1 VQVHLATLGCRL
13 NEAELES
20 WATGF
25 MSKGHVITQTPE
37 QADIVVIN
45 TCAVTQDAVRK
56 SRQLIRRSHR
66 NNPTAKLVVSGCYS
80 SLNKTVA
87 NEIEGIDLVISN
99 QDKER
104 LVEITTQK
112 LNLLTMPSE
121 ATIPGES
128 SLFKRG
134 RQRAFI
140 KIQDGC
146 RYRCTYCIVTVAR
159 GSERSRAIK
168 DIISEI
174 NHLSRQGIHE
184 AVLTGVHV
192 GGYGSGINCDLYE
205 LIKAIL
211 SETDLPRLRLASVEP
226 WDLPDRFFELFS
238 NPRLMPHMHLP
249 LQSGSDSVLK
259 RMSRRCKTADFK
271 RLIDYARKEIPDF
284 NVTTDVIVGF
294 PGETEKEWREGLEFI
309 RLAEF
314 SHIHI
319 FSYSKREGSKAA
331 GLPNQI
337 SKDEK
342 KKRSVQLHQLAAEM
356 KNSYLEKHVNREF
369 PILWE
374 GNSTTDKT
382 ASTRY
387 FGYTPNFVRAQID
400 VASDEMLTNKILW
413 ARITSVHPNGK
424 NVICVKSGLDLLN
437 STVAPTSSSIIQHC
451 DKVT

>member
-1 VQVHLATLGCRL
+1 MQVHLTTLGCRL
-13 NEAELES
+13 NEAELEN

-25 MSKGHVITQTPE
+25 MSKGHDITQKPE
-37 QADIVVIN
+37 QADVVVIN

-56 SRQLIRRSHR
+56 SRQLIRRTHR
-66 NNPTAKLVVSGCYS
+66 NNPAAKLVVSGCYS
-80 SLNKTVA
+80 SLNKRIA
-87 NEIEGIDLVISN
+87 DEIEGIDLVIHN

-104 LVEITTQK
+104 LVDITTQE

-121 ATIPGES
+121 ATIPGET

-159 GSERSRAIK
+159 GSERSRTVT

-174 NHLSRQGIHE
+174 NNLTSQGIHE

-192 GGYGSGINCDLYE
+192 GGYGSDINSDLYK
-205 LIKAIL
+205 LIKTIL

-226 WDLPDRFFELFS
+226 WDLPDKFFELFS

-249 LQSGSDSVLK
+249 LQSGSDGVLK
-259 RMSRRCKTADFK
+259 RMSRRCKTEDFK
-271 RLIDYARKEIPDF
+271 RLIDYARSEVPDF

-294 PGETEKEWREGLEFI
+294 PGETEDEWQESMEFI
-309 RLAEF
+309 SDTEF

-319 FSYSKREGSKAA
+319 FSYSEREGTKAVS
-331 GLPNQI
+331 LPNQV
-337 SKDEK
+337 KNEVK
-342 KKRSVQLHQLAAEM
+342 KIRSIELHQLAAEM
-356 KNSYLEKHVNREF
+356 KKKYLQKHVDREF

-374 GNSTTDKT
+374 GNSKIEQTGP
-382 ASTRY
+382 TRY
-387 FGYTPNFVRAQID
+387 FGYTPNFIRTQID
-400 VASDEMLTNKILW
+400 VTSDEIITNKIQL
-413 ARITSVHPNGK
+413 AKLSSVNPNGQ
-424 NVICVKSGLDLLN
+424 NVISVQ
-437 STVAPTSSSIIQHC
+437 I
-451 DKVT
+451 

>member
-1 VQVHLATLGCRL
+1 VQVHLTTLGCRL

-25 MSKGHVITQTPE
+25 MLKGHVITQQAE

-45 TCAVTQDAVRK
+45 TCAVTQNAVRK
-56 SRQLIRRSHR
+56 SRQLIRRTHR
-66 NNPTAKLVVSGCYS
+66 NNPTAKLVISGCYS
-80 SLNKTVA
+80 SLNKA
-87 NEIEGIDLVISN
+87 LADEIEGIDLIVPN
-99 QDKER
+99 HDKGK
-104 LVEITTQK
+104 LVELTVDE
-112 LNLLTMPSE
+112 LNMPTMPS
-121 ATIPGES
+121 AAMVPGES

-159 GSERSRAIK
+159 GSERSRSIK
-168 DIISEI
+168 DIIDEI
-174 NHLSRQGIHE
+174 NHLTSQGIQE

-192 GGYGSGINCDLYE
+192 GGYGNDINCDLYG

-238 NPRLMPHMHLP
+238 NQRLMPHMHLP

-271 RLIDYARKEIPDF
+271 RLIDTARKEVPDF

-294 PGETEKEWREGLEFI
+294 PGETEKEWQESIEFI
-309 RLAEF
+309 RLTEF

-319 FSYSKREGSKAA
+319 FSYSTREGTKAA
-331 GLPNQI
+331 GLPNQV
-337 SKDEK
+337 SKVEK

-356 KNSYLEKHVNREF
+356 KKSYLEKHINREF

-374 GNSTTDKT
+374 GNSITDKT
-382 ASTRY
+382 ECTRY
-387 FGYTPNFVRAQID
+387 FGYTPNFIRAQID
-400 VASDEMLTNKILW
+400 VNPGETLTNKILR
-413 ARITSVHPNGK
+413 ARITSVHSNGK
-424 NVICVKSGLDLLN
+424 NILSKLI
-437 STVAPTSSSIIQHC
+437 P
-451 DKVT
+451 

>member
-1 VQVHLATLGCRL
+1 MQVHLTTLGCRL
-13 NEAELES
+13 NEAELEN

-25 MSKGHVITQTPE
+25 MSKGHEITQNPE
-37 QADIVVIN
+37 QADVVVIN

-56 SRQLIRRSHR
+56 SRQLIRRTHR

-80 SLNKTVA
+80 SLNKTMTD
-87 NEIEGIDLVISN
+87 EIEGIDLVIPN

-104 LVEITTQK
+104 LVAIATQE

-121 ATIPGES
+121 ATVPGET

-159 GSERSRAIK
+159 GSERSRTVA
-168 DIISEI
+168 DIVAEI
-174 NHLSRQGIHE
+174 NNLISQGIHE

-192 GGYGSGINCDLYE
+192 GGYGSDIKSDLYE

-226 WDLPDRFFELFS
+226 WDLPDKFFELFS
-238 NPRLMPHMHLP
+238 NKRLMPHMHLP

-259 RMSRRCKTADFK
+259 RMSRRCKTEDFK
-271 RLIDYARKEIPDF
+271 RLIEYARSEVPDF

-294 PGETEKEWREGLEFI
+294 PGETEEEWRESMEFI
-309 RLAEF
+309 SDIEF

-319 FSYSKREGSKAA
+319 FSYSKREGTKAA
-331 GLPNQI
+331 GLPDQVSNDI
-337 SKDEK
+337 RKM
-342 KKRSVQLHQLAAEM
+342 RSVELHRLAADM
-356 KNSYLEKHVNREF
+356 KITYLQKHINKVF

-374 GNSTTDKT
+374 GSSKT
-382 ASTRY
+382 EKTGPTRY

-400 VASDEMLTNKILW
+400 IDSGEVLTNTIQQV
-413 ARITSVHPNGK
+413 RITCVNANGE
-424 NVICVKSGLDLLN
+424 NILAVKISN
-437 STVAPTSSSIIQHC
+437 
-451 DKVT
+451 

>member
-1 VQVHLATLGCRL
+1 MQVHLTTLGCRL

-20 WATGF
+20 WATEF

-37 QADIVVIN
+37 QADVVVIN

-80 SLNKTVA
+80 SLNKA
-87 NEIEGIDLVISN
+87 LSDEIEGIDLIIPN
-99 QDKER
+99 HDKEK
-104 LVEITTQK
+104 LVE
-112 LNLLTMPSE
+112 LTVHELDMLAMPSE
-121 ATIPGES
+121 ATVPGET
-128 SLFKRG
+128 SLFIRG

-159 GSERSRAIK
+159 GNERSRSIK
-168 DIISEI
+168 DIIDEI
-174 NHLSRQGIHE
+174 NRLTSQGIHE

-192 GGYGSGINCDLYE
+192 GGYGSDINCNLYE

-259 RMSRRCKTADFK
+259 RMSRRCNTADFK
-271 RLIDYARKEIPDF
+271 RLIDYVRKEVPDF

-294 PGETEKEWREGLEFI
+294 PGETEKEWQDGLEFI

-319 FSYSKREGSKAA
+319 FSYSKREGTKAA
-331 GLPNQI
+331 GLPNQV

-342 KKRSVQLHQLAAEM
+342 KKRSVQLHQLAAKM
-356 KNSYLEKHVNREF
+356 KKTYLEKHINREF

-382 ASTRY
+382 ECTRY
-387 FGYTPNFVRAQID
+387 FGYTPNFIRAQID
-400 VASDEMLTNKILW
+400 VTSNETLTNKILR
-413 ARITSVHPNGK
+413 ARITSVHSNGK
-424 NVICVKSGLDLLN
+424 NILSKLI
-437 STVAPTSSSIIQHC
+437 P
-451 DKVT
+451 

>member
-1 VQVHLATLGCRL
+1 VQVHLTTLGCRL
-13 NEAELES
+13 NEAELQS
-20 WATGF
+20 WATEF
-25 MSKGHVITQTPE
+25 MSKGHVITQIPE
-37 QADIVVIN
+37 QADVVVIN

-56 SRQLIRRSHR
+56 SRQLIRRTHR
-66 NNPTAKLVVSGCYS
+66 NNPGAKLVVSGCYS
-80 SLNKTVA
+80 SLNKTITS
-87 NEIEGIDLVISN
+87 EIEGIDLVIQN
-99 QDKER
+99 QDKEK
-104 LVEITTQK
+104 LVDITTQE

-121 ATIPGES
+121 ATIPGET

-146 RYRCTYCIVTVAR
+146 RYRCTYCIVTIAR
-159 GSERSRAIK
+159 GSERSRSIK
-168 DIISEI
+168 DIIDEI
-174 NHLSRQGIHE
+174 NHLTSQGIHE

-192 GGYGSGINCDLYE
+192 GGYGNDINCDLYK

-271 RLIDYARKEIPDF
+271 RLIDYARKEVTDF

-294 PGETEKEWREGLEFI
+294 PGETEKEWQDGLEFI

-319 FSYSKREGSKAA
+319 FSYSEREGTKAA

-342 KKRSVQLHQLAAEM
+342 KKRSIQLHQLAAEM
-356 KNSYLEKHVNREF
+356 KKAYLGKHINREF
-369 PILWE
+369 PVLWE

-382 ASTRY
+382 ECTRY
-387 FGYTPNFVRAQID
+387 FGYTPNFIRAQTK
-400 VASDEMLTNKILW
+400 VTSDEKLTNKILR
-413 ARITSVHPNGK
+413 ARITSVNSNGK
-424 NVICVKSGLDLLN
+424 NILSKLI
-437 STVAPTSSSIIQHC
+437 P
-451 DKVT
+451 

>member
-1 VQVHLATLGCRL
+1 MQVHLTTLGCRL

-25 MSKGHVITQTPE
+25 MAEGHAITQKSE
-37 QADIVVIN
+37 QADVVVIN

-56 SRQLIRRSHR
+56 SRQLIRRTHR
-66 NNPTAKLVVSGCYS
+66 HNPAAKLVVSGCYS
-80 SLNKTVA
+80 SLNKTIA

-99 QDKER
+99 QDKEK
-104 LVEITTQK
+104 LVELTVQE
-112 LNLLTMPSE
+112 LNMLTMPSE
-121 ATIPGES
+121 ATTPGES

-159 GSERSRAIK
+159 GNERSRAID

-174 NHLSRQGIHE
+174 NNLTRQGIHE

-192 GGYGSGINCDLYE
+192 GGYGSDINSDLYE
-205 LIKAIL
+205 LIKTIL

-226 WDLPDRFFELFS
+226 WDLPDKFFELFS

-259 RMSRRCKTADFK
+259 RMSRRCKTDDFN
-271 RLIDYARKEIPDF
+271 RLINYARSEVPDF

-294 PGETEKEWREGLEFI
+294 PGETDKEWQENMEFI
-309 RLAEF
+309 GSAEL

-319 FSYSKREGSKAA
+319 FSYSEREGTKAA
-331 GLPNQI
+331 SLSNQI
-337 SKDEK
+337 SKEVK
-342 KKRSVQLHQLAAEM
+342 KIRSVQLHQLAAEM
-356 KNSYLEKHVNREF
+356 KKNYMQKLVNREF

-374 GNSTTDKT
+374 GSSKRERTG
-382 ASTRY
+382 STRY
-387 FGYTPNFVRAQID
+387 FGYTPNFVRTQID
-400 VASDEMLTNKILW
+400 IDSSEVLTNTIQQ
-413 ARITSVHPNGK
+413 ARIKSVNPNGE
-424 NVICVKSGLDLLN
+424 NILGVK
-437 STVAPTSSSIIQHC
+437 I
-451 DKVT
+451 

>member
-1 VQVHLATLGCRL
+1 MQVHLTTLGCRL
-13 NEAELES
+13 NEAELEN

-25 MSKGHVITQTPE
+25 MSKGHDITQKPE
-37 QADIVVIN
+37 QADVVVIN

-56 SRQLIRRSHR
+56 SRQLIRRTHR

-80 SLNKTVA
+80 SLNKTIA
-87 NEIEGIDLVISN
+87 DEIEGIDLVIHN

-104 LVEITTQK
+104 LVDITTQE

-159 GSERSRAIK
+159 GNERSRTVT
-168 DIISEI
+168 DIVSEI
-174 NHLSRQGIHE
+174 NNLTSQGIHE

-192 GGYGSGINCDLYE
+192 GGYGSDINSDLYK
-205 LIKAIL
+205 LIKTIL

-226 WDLPDRFFELFS
+226 WDLPDKFFELFS

-249 LQSGSDSVLK
+249 LQSGSDGVLK
-259 RMSRRCKTADFK
+259 RMSRRCKTEDFK
-271 RLIDYARKEIPDF
+271 RLIDFARSEVPDF

-294 PGETEKEWREGLEFI
+294 PGETEDEWQESMEFI
-309 RLAEF
+309 SGTEF

-319 FSYSKREGSKAA
+319 FSYSKREGTKAA
-331 GLPNQI
+331 SLPNQV
-337 SKDEK
+337 KNEVK
-342 KKRSVQLHQLAAEM
+342 KIRSIELHQLAAEM
-356 KNSYLEKHVNREF
+356 KKTYLQKHIDREF

-374 GNSTTDKT
+374 GNSKT
-382 ASTRY
+382 EQAGSTRY
-387 FGYTPNFVRAQID
+387 LGYTPNFIRTQID
-400 VASDEMLTNKILW
+400 VTSDEIITNKIQLVKLS
-413 ARITSVHPNGK
+413 SVNPNGQ
-424 NVICVKSGLDLLN
+424 NVISVQ
-437 STVAPTSSSIIQHC
+437 I
-451 DKVT
+451 